1 MYTLKNLRNMMKNH
15 TGMLVLLVISMFVSF
30 GVLFF
35 GVGLYYQ
42 YSKNI
47 EDGEI
52 DSYAVGFSINDI
64 ITKNF
69 VEFVKNMPNKLM
81 GDVSY
86 ITCFSSTQVS
96 GIDEEIPV
104 AFYLQYSEG
113 KFEYSDKVFQPMID
127 DLVIKDGSFSRR
139 SNIQTEK
146 KGCCNGQRKCKSAD
160 FSTRIYKF
168 GYSIR
173 SEL

>member
-1 MYTLKNLRNMMKNH
+1 
-15 TGMLVLLVISMFVSF
+15 
-30 GVLFF
+30 
-35 GVGLYYQ
+35 
-42 YSKNI
+42 
-47 EDGEI
+47 
-52 DSYAVGFSINDI
+52 
-64 ITKNF
+64 
-69 VEFVKNMPNKLM
+69 MPNKLM

-146 KGCCNGQRKCKSAD
+146 KR
-160 FSTRIYKF
+160 
-168 GYSIR
+168 
-173 SEL
+173 LL

>member
-1 MYTLKNLRNMMKNH
+1 
-15 TGMLVLLVISMFVSF
+15 
-30 GVLFF
+30 
-35 GVGLYYQ
+35 
-42 YSKNI
+42 
-47 EDGEI
+47 
-52 DSYAVGFSINDI
+52 
-64 ITKNF
+64 
-69 VEFVKNMPNKLM
+69 MPNKLM

-127 DLVIKDGSFSRR
+127 DLVIKDGSFFTQEQY
-139 SNIQTEK
+139 SNGE

>member
-1 MYTLKNLRNMMKNH
+1 
-15 TGMLVLLVISMFVSF
+15 
-30 GVLFF
+30 
-35 GVGLYYQ
+35 
-42 YSKNI
+42 
-47 EDGEI
+47 
-52 DSYAVGFSINDI
+52 
-64 ITKNF
+64 
-69 VEFVKNMPNKLM
+69 MPNKLM

-86 ITCFSSTQVS
+86 ITCFSSTHVS

-146 KGCCNGQRKCKSAD
+146 KR
-160 FSTRIYKF
+160 
-168 GYSIR
+168 
-173 SEL
+173 LL